1 MASGNGLCLNWLTG
15 SPIHFYFSAQ
25 ALSRNLHKRFCESHF
40 AGRTKHGATEFW
52 LTLGL
57 ILLVY
62 QVELNV
68 LVPGVLG
75 KEMRLHPVNILF
87 LHAGDRRIVR
97 TGRSF
102 SRCPRRGADS
112 NCDRRVLVVQL

>member
-1 MASGNGLCLNWLTG
+1 LRLNCFTG

-75 KEMRLHPVNILF
+75 KEMRLHPVPSRWRPPNCSDCSEF
-87 LHAGDRRIVR
+87 
-97 TGRSF
+97 F
-102 SRCPRRGADS
+102 SLSPRR
-112 NCDRRVLVVQL
+112 R